1 MPGIWSGWTVR
12 PPKSPVTSRQRGRDA
27 VSGLR
32 CGVPGERTLL
42 APVLVPLKERN
53 DTSPQ
58 IHSFPLSHLPTS
70 ELNSDNNPPLAKT
83 PGIDRR
89 TDEWQVSGAWNAA
102 TTGAPPYSV
111 YRVLHRGAGV
121 GTGQHSGTAAQAES
135 EVSFGVLVSDDAAA

>member
-1 MPGIWSGWTVR
+1 M
-12 PPKSPVTSRQRGRDA
+12 
-27 VSGLR
+27 SGLR

-111 YRVLHRGAGV
+111 YSTAAPVSALG
-121 GTGQHSGTAAQAES
+121 STAAQRRRRSQRCPSACS
-135 EVSFGVLVSDDAAA
+135 